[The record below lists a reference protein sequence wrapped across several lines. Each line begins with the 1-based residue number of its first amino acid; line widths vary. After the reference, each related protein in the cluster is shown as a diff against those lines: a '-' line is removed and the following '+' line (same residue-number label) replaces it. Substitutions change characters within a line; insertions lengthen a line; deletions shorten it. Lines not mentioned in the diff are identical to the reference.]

1 VPSNADQSWEIR
13 LVLYFSD
20 ILTTTIKAVVN
31 DFEQFFKNNSFLNRR
46 ASRDLINNTLAE
58 NNNINSNNISINYNN
73 NNNKAFFPIR
83 ENPENK
89 LKSMRD
95 NILILRRCFKNL
107 RDYCL
112 NNYTRK
118 FDTTM
123 SAGKPIFYRQQFLYD
138 QRFLDKTFYFLEKAK
153 DILSKYNE
161 PLKIPQQKIGNDDNN
176 NINKENR
183 KIKISTASAHQN
195 NQNINNELLLE
206 IWTNLN
212 DSVKFSFQFISA
224 MCKDH
229 PENKRRVYRENS
241 EKNLFLHFL
250 LSYEDA
256 SKCFLDIIKDN
267 EKVMN
272 SLSKGNNFVKNKN
285 NYYDD
290 ENDNDN
296 VIGKVLTYLNKCEKY
311 DTKNLSTLSK
321 FLKTGDVGIT
331 SNQQYIFE
339 EIFIN
344 GKDRFLLKIKPLYDD
359 IKFLVIFKN
368 DKDIYVQ
375 KTLIEFS
382 NTQIPYE
389 QKNN

>member
-1 VPSNADQSWEIR
+1 MPSNADQSWEIR

-195 NQNINNELLLE
+195 NQNINNELLFFGG
-206 IWTNLN
+206 
-212 DSVKFSFQFISA
+212 S
-224 MCKDH
+224 
-229 PENKRRVYRENS
+229 
-241 EKNLFLHFL
+241 
-250 LSYEDA
+250 
-256 SKCFLDIIKDN
+256 
-267 EKVMN
+267 
-272 SLSKGNNFVKNKN
+272 
-285 NYYDD
+285 
-290 ENDNDN
+290 
-296 VIGKVLTYLNKCEKY
+296 
-311 DTKNLSTLSK
+311 
-321 FLKTGDVGIT
+321 
-331 SNQQYIFE
+331 
-339 EIFIN
+339 
-344 GKDRFLLKIKPLYDD
+344 
-359 IKFLVIFKN
+359 
-368 DKDIYVQ
+368 
-375 KTLIEFS
+375 
-382 NTQIPYE
+382 
-389 QKNN
+389 